1 MNPDWNLEPVDDDC
15 ECEPCL
21 DEGECNEI
29 CRCMNEDDWE
39 VYDE

>member
-15 ECEPCL
+15 EKCASNDL
-21 DEGECNEI
+21 DECYCKEP
-29 CRCMNEDDWE
+29 DWE